1 MKAWK
6 SNRFMRYELR
16 SEPWQAWFAWR
27 PVRTVSGRVVWW
39 QTVYRKV
46 ANTYSDD
53 MDMRWYFY
61 GDEFDILKNFKN
73 ESI

>member
-6 SNRFMRYELR
+6 SNRFKSMEMRGM
-16 SEPWQAWFAWR
+16 PWKEWFAWR
-27 PVRTVSGRVVWW
+27 PVRTVSNRVVWW

-53 MDMRWYFY
+53 MDMTWYFY
-61 GDEFDILKNFKN
+61 GDEFDILRYV
-73 ESI
+73 